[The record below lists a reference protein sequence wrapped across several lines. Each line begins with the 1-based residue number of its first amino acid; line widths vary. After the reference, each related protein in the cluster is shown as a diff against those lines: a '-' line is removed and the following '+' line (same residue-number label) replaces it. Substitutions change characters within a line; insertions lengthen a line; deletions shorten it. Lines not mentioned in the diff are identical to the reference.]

1 MSTRRLS
8 TDFRLEQAIQE
19 VLRKKTAIA
28 LPDDFMKAWLQG
40 KNKVPKEQI
49 EMYYQQYTKVLRWR
63 LLVEAL
69 SQKHGLGATYDEV
82 VTEVRHQLQA
92 NLEHGQVVQ
101 PSSEENM
108 EMIVQSFLREND
120 GAHYRKVQSVYICVR
135 LLTLSIWN
143 LIAHCARQMA
153 VLSIAIKISS
163 GR

>member
-1 MSTRRLS
+1 MSTRRWS

-135 LLTLSIWN
+135 LLTLS
-143 LIAHCARQMA
+143 
-153 VLSIAIKISS
+153 KTK
-163 GR
+163 

>member
-1 MSTRRLS
+1 MSTRRWS
-8 TDFRLEQAIQE
+8 TDFRLEQAIKE

-63 LLVEAL
+63 FLVEAL
-69 SQKHGLGATYDEV
+69 SQKHGLGTTYDEV

-108 EMIVQSFLREND
+108 EMIVQSFLWEND

-135 LLTLSIWN
+135 LLTLS
-143 LIAHCARQMA
+143 
-153 VLSIAIKISS
+153 KTK
-163 GR
+163 